1 MFNFKNLLKS
11 KKYKIA
17 VWGTGYI
24 GLSTMAYYS
33 KKKIKCIGYDID
45 KSKVKKI
52 NRGVLPISELRDWF
66 GFDIKKLVKQNFL
79 KATNNLADLED
90 TQILAHFIA
99 IPTEKNGKP
108 YFKILF
114 DVLKKIIKIKIKN
127 KNYTPI
133 IIIESTLTPKFS
145 EKKIIPFFKKNKI
158 KIGKDLLYS
167 VAPKGI
173 GLLKELKFRK
183 P

>member
-1 MFNFKNLLKS
+1 MSNFKNLLKS

-79 KATNNLADLED
+79 KATNNLADLENL
-90 TQILAHFIA
+90 IL
-99 IPTEKNGKP
+99 K
-108 YFKILF
+108 YYLMC
-114 DVLKKIIKIKIKN
+114 L
-127 KNYTPI
+127 
-133 IIIESTLTPKFS
+133 
-145 EKKIIPFFKKNKI
+145 
-158 KIGKDLLYS
+158 
-167 VAPKGI
+167 
-173 GLLKELKFRK
+173 RR
-183 P
+183 